1 MFKTTHNTEIGF
13 ATLIGDCAVDYCGL
27 NKSDAGVNGNMCSNN
42 NILKT
47 VEGKAV
53 KRNYHESEGGF
64 ATLIAL
70 IMVAMLT
77 LIGLAALSTSDDEI
91 TIAGN
96 ELQET
101 RAFYAAE
108 AGLEIAAADLQVSH
122 DSIGLN
128 IVSLPQ
134 GEDTLNNCILRFS
147 TSDDGPASHE
157 VLSNGTL
164 AGLHAFVKSYTIT
177 STGINRTDRG
187 RVQVSQSFE
196 AAMVPLFQF
205 AVFYEN
211 DLEIAPGPA
220 MELSGR
226 VHTNGDLWLQA
237 GESLSMD
244 SYVTAFGDIF
254 HGRKGG
260 GGVSDA
266 EVRIKD
272 ASGNYVSMRDGSEW
286 LDADDAYWYD
296 SSITRWDGRV
306 QDATHGQA
314 RLEVPLG
321 NSGGDPHKIIEP
333 ATGNPDSYENKADL
347 KFIDGQA
354 YKLVGGVW
362 DNITTDLVNDGV
374 MTRSSDQFYDGRESE
389 WVDVTELDMSQLY
402 TQGYAPANGVI
413 YFSDQTEDFPAL
425 RLANASEIGDALT
438 IASENPVY
446 TYGNFNSDNKKP
458 AAIMA
463 DAVNFLSSA
472 WQDTSSS
479 LDKSNR
485 QAVPTTVNASI
496 MSGNIETTDA
506 DYNGG
511 FENLPRF
518 LEDWTDRK
526 FTWSGSMVALW
537 YSQQAT
543 STWNGTYYTPP
554 LRDWS
559 YDPDLDDPANHP
571 PETPSVQV
579 FQRTGWKQEYVGY
592 DNTDM

>member
-1 MFKTTHNTEIGF
+1 M
-13 ATLIGDCAVDYCGL
+13 
-27 NKSDAGVNGNMCSNN
+27 
-42 NILKT
+42 
-47 VEGKAV
+47 

-220 MELSGR
+220 MELRGR

-306 QDATHGQA
+306 QDATHGQG
-314 RLEVPLG
+314 RLEVP
-321 NSGGDPHKIIEP
+321 
-333 ATGNPDSYENKADL
+333 
-347 KFIDGQA
+347 
-354 YKLVGGVW
+354 
-362 DNITTDLVNDGV
+362 
-374 MTRSSDQFYDGRESE
+374 
-389 WVDVTELDMSQLY
+389 
-402 TQGYAPANGVI
+402 
-413 YFSDQTEDFPAL
+413 
-425 RLANASEIGDALT
+425 
-438 IASENPVY
+438 
-446 TYGNFNSDNKKP
+446 
-458 AAIMA
+458 
-463 DAVNFLSSA
+463 
-472 WQDTSSS
+472 
-479 LDKSNR
+479 
-485 QAVPTTVNASI
+485 
-496 MSGNIETTDA
+496 
-506 DYNGG
+506 
-511 FENLPRF
+511 
-518 LEDWTDRK
+518 
-526 FTWSGSMVALW
+526 
-537 YSQQAT
+537 
-543 STWNGTYYTPP
+543 
-554 LRDWS
+554 
-559 YDPDLDDPANHP
+559 
-571 PETPSVQV
+571 
-579 FQRTGWKQEYVGY
+579 
-592 DNTDM
+592 